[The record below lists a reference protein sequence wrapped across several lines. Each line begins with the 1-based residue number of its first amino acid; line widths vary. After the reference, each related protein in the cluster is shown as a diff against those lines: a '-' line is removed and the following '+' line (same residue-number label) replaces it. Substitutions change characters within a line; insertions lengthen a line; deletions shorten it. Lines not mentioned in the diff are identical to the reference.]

1 MQVSY
6 LYSNDPDVPV
16 NEPNPETREKQSIDI
31 INHFAV
37 ILWSSV
43 LVQKKLHKQFCAIY
57 RL

>member
-16 NEPNPETREKQSIDI
+16 NEPNPETREKQLIDI

-37 ILWSSV
+37 SLWSSV
-43 LVQKKLHKQFCAIY
+43 LVQKKWHKQFY
-57 RL
+57 GMNRL